1 MKTDTEI
8 LSRSPEWERR
18 ALEKLLLAD
27 ARERRAARRWRVIKT
42 LLWMLLFAGLAAVMI
57 SQSQNAAPAGP
68 HTAVI
73 SIRSEISSDSENN
86 AEQLLPAL
94 RSAMEDEGAQ
104 ALVLQI
110 DSPGGSPVQ
119 AGLVYDEIRRLR
131 ELHDKPVYAV
141 VEDTCASAAY
151 YIASAADKIYVNK
164 ASVVGSIGVLMDGFG
179 FTGSLE
185 KLGIERRLLTAGG
198 NKGFLDPFSPMSDAQ
213 RQHAQTL
220 LDQIHRQFIAAVKQ
234 GRGERLKE
242 TADTFSGLFWTGEQ
256 AVDMGLAD
264 SLGSVDGVAREVVK
278 AEELVDYT
286 PEEKVFER
294 LTRRL
299 GAAIGQGA
307 VSALRSVALR

>member
-42 LLWMLLFAGLAAVMI
+42 LLWMLLVAGLAAVMI
-57 SQSQNAAPAGP
+57 SQSQNTAPAGP

-73 SIRSEISSDSENN
+73 SIRGESSSDSEHN